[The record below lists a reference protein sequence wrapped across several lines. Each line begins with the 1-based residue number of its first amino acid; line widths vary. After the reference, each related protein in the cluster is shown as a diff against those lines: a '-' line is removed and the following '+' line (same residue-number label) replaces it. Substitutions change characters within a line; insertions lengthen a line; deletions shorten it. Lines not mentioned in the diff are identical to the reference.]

1 MHVGF
6 CCSPRNP
13 DLAQRMAEAS
23 DRYDFDTIGIAKRRV
38 MRWSR
43 GLWRRQLR
51 IERR

>member
-6 CCSPRNP
+6 CCSPYNP
-13 DLAQRMAEAS
+13 DLVRRMAEAA
-23 DRYDFDTIGIAKRRV
+23 DRYDFDMIGVAKRRV
-38 MRWSR
+38 MRWNS